1 MLELSMGWIS
11 SISHWFYQ
19 LRLRKVVDRWFVFYC
34 ALFVV
39 LFCEFLA
46 LFGSLPVVAEDRS
59 VGIVDGENV
68 LQYVY
73 CCDMVEVFCL
83 SPGPCGEYSVCFR
96 LSTQASLIDLFPT

>member
-59 VGIVDGENV
+59 VGIVDGEMFCNMFIV
-68 LQYVY
+68 VTWLKFSANLPALVASIQYV
-73 CCDMVEVFCL
+73 F
-83 SPGPCGEYSVCFR
+83 
-96 LSTQASLIDLFPT
+96 A